1 MLASRQSCL
10 TGSVK
15 KNRPDLQHVLEASAE
30 MLQGEKEAKSDTK
43 PVTNV
48 TKLPA

>member
-15 KNRPDLQHVLEASAE
+15 ENRPDLQHVLEPLAE
-30 MLQGEKEAKSDTK
+30 TLKGEKEAKSDTK
-43 PVTNV
+43 PITNV